1 MAQSELLD
9 EEKTRSYYLK
19 EKTKLTFACKKIKEE
34 MEPGDSRAFK
44 ELQAQL
50 DQQFKLEDV
59 LKSDFLPNHS
69 KNQLISPK
77 TFFISPLFRVSSKKS
92 LRAKTIELD
101 FLDNLGQRIFKYSGP
116 ELRQS
121 DGLVFMALLNLVK
134 DIKIGEK
141 VSFEVE
147 SFCKQVFGRY
157 DGPARSQLKQHI
169 QRLQKGLIELDQF
182 SVQLCLRFDFPSKGN
197 WSVALDKDILVLF
210 QKSSFVWLDFEK
222 RKSLP
227 EGLATWLYAFI
238 ESQVNLIPVP
248 VYKLKELCG
257 SDANDDSFLK
267 TLKISLKNLEEKN
280 IIDNKWFV
288 KNGILHWKAIK

>member
-1 MAQSELLD
+1 MTEVL
-9 EEKTRSYYLK
+9 EEKNTRAYYLK
-19 EKTKLTFACKKIKEE
+19 EKNKISYTCKEIKKE
-34 MEPGDSRAFK
+34 MEPGDSRAYK

-50 DQQFKLEDV
+50 DQQFKLEDT
-59 LKSDFLPNHS
+59 LSNEFIPNHS

-77 TFFISPLFRVSSKKS
+77 TFFVSPLFRVSSKKS

-101 FLDNLGQRIFKYSGP
+101 FLDKEGSRIFKYSGP

-134 DIKIGEK
+134 DIKIGER

-147 SFCKQVFGRY
+147 SFCKQIFGRY
-157 DGPARSQLKQHI
+157 DGPARAQLKQHI

-197 WSVALDKDILVLF
+197 WTVALDKDILVLF
-210 QKSSFVWLDFEK
+210 KKSSLIWLDFEK

-238 ESQVNLIPVP
+238 ESQVSLIPVP
-248 VYKLKELCG
+248 VCKLKELCG
-257 SDANDDSFLK
+257 SDATDDSFLK
-267 TLKISLKNLEEKN
+267 TLKISLKNLEDKN